1 MKISCQL
8 KNLWKVIS
16 FTGGESVS
24 SYSLLYKN
32 IDEIKIKG
40 VTKINL
46 PKLKK
51 LGIFSLYDL
60 FYHFP
65 RAYENRDNYKKI
77 NEVLD
82 EEFVI
87 LKGTVVNIANRFSK
101 RGMVMVSAVLS
112 DETGMMELLWFN
124 NRYVKNNV
132 KVGNEIMVY
141 GKVKKGMKMQIIN
154 PEYKKI
160 DEKYFETKKEN
171 QILPIYPS
179 TESLRQI
186 SIRKIIEAALNSYGY
201 LLYENMPNEFLKK
214 EKIIGRKEAMLNIH
228 FPENEAKKEEA
239 QKRFMFEEILLLEMG
254 ILQSRFQSEKNNKNV
269 YKLED
274 KKNLI
279 SKFIKSLP
287 YELTKAQKTVI
298 TEIYKELKAGKIV
311 NRLIQGD
318 VGSGK
323 TIVSFVILLYMIE
336 NGYQGAI
343 MAPTEILSIQHYLG
357 IIDEFSK
364 LDIRVELLTA
374 SVKGKKRE
382 KLLNE
387 IKEGLVDIVIG
398 THSLI
403 EEDVVFKNLGLIVID
418 EQHKFGVRQRKLLR
432 DKGNLANLIV
442 MSATPIP
449 RSLALTIYGD
459 LDVSII
465 DELPS
470 GRSPIKTKWIK
481 DEIEKRK
488 MYDFIDRMIEK
499 GRQVYIV
506 SPLIEESETLN
517 VKSAQETFEEY
528 KDIFPNRR
536 IDIIHGRQ
544 KYKEKQEVMDKF
556 KNHKIDILVSTTVI
570 EVGVN
575 VPNATV
581 MVIRDAQRFGL
592 SSLHQLRG
600 RVGRGSHKSY
610 CFLES
615 KTNNEVSARRLEVM
629 ESTTDGFKIAEED
642 LKLRNSGEILGIKQS
657 GVSDMVFTDIVRN
670 VKEIKKV
677 HDFVVWYLEKND
689 GKIENEFLKMDIYKK
704 FFRAE

>member
-1 MKISCQL
+1 M
-8 KNLWKVIS
+8 WKVIS

-87 LKGTVVNIANRFSK
+87 LKGTVVNIVSRFAK

-141 GKVKKGMKMQIIN
+141 GKVKKGMKLQIIN

-274 KKNLI
+274 KKNLV

-481 DEIEKRK
+481 DEIEKQK

-544 KYKEKQEVMDKF
+544 KYKEKQEVMEEF

-581 MVIRDAQRFGL
+581 IVIRDAQRFGL

-615 KTNNEVSARRLEVM
+615 KTNNEVSVKRLKVM
-629 ESTTDGFKIAEED
+629 EKTTDGFKIAEED

-677 HDFVVWYLEKND
+677 HDFVIWYLEKNN
-689 GKIENEFLKMDIYKK
+689 GQIENEFLKMDIYKK

>member
-1 MKISCQL
+1 M
-8 KNLWKVIS
+8 WKVIS

-87 LKGTVVNIANRFSK
+87 LKGTVVNIVSRFAK

-141 GKVKKGMKMQIIN
+141 GKVKKGMKLQIIN

-274 KKNLI
+274 KKNLV

-488 MYDFIDRMIEK
+488 MYDFIDKMIEK

-544 KYKEKQEVMDKF
+544 KYKEKQEVMEEF

-615 KTNNEVSARRLEVM
+615 KTNNEVSVKRLEVM
-629 ESTTDGFKIAEED
+629 EKTTDGFKIAEED

-677 HDFVVWYLEKND
+677 HDFVIWYLEKNN
-689 GKIENEFLKMDIYKK
+689 GQIENEFLKMDIYKK
-704 FFRAE
+704 FFRAK

>member
-1 MKISCQL
+1 MVGIFLKSKTVNANSITDMDMMNARSQASMAAQLQRIGLAKRKKVITLSKNGQKYLEQMIIEMEKQMKIYEKQL
-8 KNLWKVIS
+8 PNL
-16 FTGGESVS
+16 FQ
-24 SYSLLYKN
+24 
-32 IDEIKIKG
+32 
-40 VTKINL
+40 
-46 PKLKK
+46 
-51 LGIFSLYDL
+51 F
-60 FYHFP
+60 F
-65 RAYENRDNYKKI
+65 AY
-77 NEVLD
+77 
-82 EEFVI
+82 
-87 LKGTVVNIANRFSK
+87 
-101 RGMVMVSAVLS
+101 M
-112 DETGMMELLWFN
+112 
-124 NRYVKNNV
+124 
-132 KVGNEIMVY
+132 
-141 GKVKKGMKMQIIN
+141 
-154 PEYKKI
+154 
-160 DEKYFETKKEN
+160 KKE
-171 QILPIYPS
+171 
-179 TESLRQI
+179 
-186 SIRKIIEAALNSYGY
+186 LN
-201 LLYENMPNEFLKK
+201 
-214 EKIIGRKEAMLNIH
+214 
-228 FPENEAKKEEA
+228 
-239 QKRFMFEEILLLEMG
+239 
-254 ILQSRFQSEKNNKNV
+254 V
-269 YKLED
+269 
-274 KKNLI
+274 
-279 SKFIKSLP
+279 
-287 YELTKAQKTVI
+287 
-298 TEIYKELKAGKIV
+298 
-311 NRLIQGD
+311 
-318 VGSGK
+318 
-323 TIVSFVILLYMIE
+323 
-336 NGYQGAI
+336 
-343 MAPTEILSIQHYLG
+343 
-357 IIDEFSK
+357 
-364 LDIRVELLTA
+364 
-374 SVKGKKRE
+374 VKGKKRE

-544 KYKEKQEVMDKF
+544 KYKEKQEVMEKF

-615 KTNNEVSARRLEVM
+615 QTNNEVSARRLEVM

-677 HDFVVWYLEKND
+677 HDFVIWYLEKNN
-689 GKIENEFLKMDIYKK
+689 GQIENEFLKMDIYKK
-704 FFRAE
+704 FFHAE

>member
-1 MKISCQL
+1 M
-8 KNLWKVIS
+8 WKVIS

-40 VTKINL
+40 VTKTNL

-77 NEVLD
+77 NDVLD

-228 FPENEAKKEEA
+228 FPESEAKKEEA

-274 KKNLI
+274 KKNFV

-323 TIVSFVILLYMIE
+323 TIVSFAILLYMIE

-544 KYKEKQEVMDKF
+544 KYKEKQEVMEEF

-615 KTNNEVSARRLEVM
+615 KTNNEVSVKRLEVM
-629 ESTTDGFKIAEED
+629 EKTTDGFKIAEED
-642 LKLRNSGEILGIKQS
+642 LKLRNSGEIFGIKQS
-657 GVSDMVFTDIVRN
+657 GMSDMVFTDIVRN

-677 HDFVVWYLEKND
+677 HDFVIWYLEKNN
-689 GKIENEFLKMDIYKK
+689 GQIENEFLKMDIYKK

>member
-1 MKISCQL
+1 M
-8 KNLWKVIS
+8 WKVIS

-87 LKGTVVNIANRFSK
+87 LKGTVVNIVSRFAK

-141 GKVKKGMKMQIIN
+141 GKVKKGMKLQIIN

-274 KKNLI
+274 KKNLV

-544 KYKEKQEVMDKF
+544 KYKEKQEVMEKF

-615 KTNNEVSARRLEVM
+615 KTNNEVSVKRLEVM
-629 ESTTDGFKIAEED
+629 EKTTDGFKIAEED

-657 GVSDMVFTDIVRN
+657 GVSDMVFTDIVKN

>member
-87 LKGTVVNIANRFSK
+87 LKGTVVNIVSRFAK

-160 DEKYFETKKEN
+160 DEEYFETKKEN

-274 KKNLI
+274 KKSLV

-481 DEIEKRK
+481 DEIEKQK

-544 KYKEKQEVMDKF
+544 KYKEKQEVMEEF

-581 MVIRDAQRFGL
+581 IVIRDAQRFGL

-600 RVGRGSHKSY
+600 RVGRGSYKSY

-615 KTNNEVSARRLEVM
+615 KTNNEVSVKRLEVM
-629 ESTTDGFKIAEED
+629 EKTTDGFKIAEED

>member
-77 NEVLD
+77 NDVLD

-141 GKVKKGMKMQIIN
+141 GKVKKGMKLQIIN

-228 FPENEAKKEEA
+228 FPENEVKKEEA

-274 KKNLI
+274 KKNLV

-481 DEIEKRK
+481 DEIEKQK

-544 KYKEKQEVMDKF
+544 KYKEKQEVMEKF

-581 MVIRDAQRFGL
+581 IVIRDAQRFGL

-615 KTNNEVSARRLEVM
+615 KTNNEVSVKRLEIM
-629 ESTTDGFKIAEED
+629 EKTTDGFKIAEED

-677 HDFVVWYLEKND
+677 HDFVIWYLEKNN
-689 GKIENEFLKMDIYKK
+689 GQIENEFLKMDIYKK

>member
-1 MKISCQL
+1 M
-8 KNLWKVIS
+8 WKVIS

-141 GKVKKGMKMQIIN
+141 GKVKKGMKLQIIN

-274 KKNLI
+274 KKSLV

-481 DEIEKRK
+481 DEIEKQK

-544 KYKEKQEVMDKF
+544 KYKEKQEVMEEF

-581 MVIRDAQRFGL
+581 IVIRDAQRFGL

-615 KTNNEVSARRLEVM
+615 KTNNEVSVKRLEVM
-629 ESTTDGFKIAEED
+629 EKTTDGFKIAEED

-677 HDFVVWYLEKND
+677 HDFVIWYLEKNN
-689 GKIENEFLKMDIYKK
+689 GQIENEFLKMDIYKK

>member
-87 LKGTVVNIANRFSK
+87 LKGTVVNIVNRFSK

-141 GKVKKGMKMQIIN
+141 GKVKKGMKLQIIN

-274 KKNLI
+274 KKNLV

-481 DEIEKRK
+481 DEIEKQK

-544 KYKEKQEVMDKF
+544 KYKEKQEVMEEF

-581 MVIRDAQRFGL
+581 IVIRDAQRFGL

-615 KTNNEVSARRLEVM
+615 KTNNEVSVKRLEVM
-629 ESTTDGFKIAEED
+629 EKTTDGFKIAEED

-677 HDFVVWYLEKND
+677 HDFVIWYLEKNN
-689 GKIENEFLKMDIYKK
+689 GQIENEFLKMDIYKK